1 MEMGEGRVLP
11 LAEGLCCKLA
21 FPCIAVKKESNMALA
36 LKRKPLEVTV
46 LSVLVT
52 LRHTVPFRPLCVM
65 WSCKVGVG
73 YPYVFILL

>member
-1 MEMGEGRVLP
+1 MEMGEGRACVASWLS
-11 LAEGLCCKLA
+11 L
-21 FPCIAVKKESNMALA
+21 VSQS
-36 LKRKPLEVTV
+36 KRKPLEVSV

>member
-1 MEMGEGRVLP
+1 
-11 LAEGLCCKLA
+11 
-21 FPCIAVKKESNMALA
+21 MALA

-73 YPYVFILL
+73 YPYVFILLYRIMKVNCLFLALGKSRGGAVFCTWVCV